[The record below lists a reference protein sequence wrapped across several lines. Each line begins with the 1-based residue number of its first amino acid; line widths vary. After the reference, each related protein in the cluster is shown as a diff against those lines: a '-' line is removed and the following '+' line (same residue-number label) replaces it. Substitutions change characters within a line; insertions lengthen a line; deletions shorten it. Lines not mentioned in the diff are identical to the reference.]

1 MRLAKH
7 LAHAGVASRRAA
19 EGLIVAGRVSV
30 DGEIVRDPARAV
42 DERNRVEVDGRPLV
56 GPEPHVVYALHK
68 PVGVLSTARDT
79 HGRPT
84 VVELLGETRRLY
96 PVGRLDADSSGLI
109 LLTNDGA
116 LAERLTHPRYEV
128 PRTYRVR
135 VAGGPVGERALRA
148 LRGGVQL
155 EDGPTAPAQV
165 RRLLAARR
173 TGEGEELEL
182 TIREGRNRQVRR
194 MCEAVG
200 HPVLALRRV
209 AFGPLRLGS
218 LRPGAHRRL
227 GEEELRELREA
238 GGAPPV
244 AKVAAGPLRDGS
256 RRGRRSTPSSRRA
269 AGESKAGGARRAL

>member
-19 EGLIVAGRVSV
+19 EGLIVAGRVCV
-30 DGEIVRDPARAV
+30 DGEIVCDPACDV
-42 DERNRVEVDGRPLV
+42 DERNRIEVDGRPLA
-56 GPEPHVVYALHK
+56 GPEERVVYALHK

-79 HGRPT
+79 RGRPT
-84 VVELLGETRRLY
+84 VVELLGESRRLY

-116 LAERLTHPRYEV
+116 LADRLTHPRYEV

-148 LRGGVQL
+148 LRSGVEL
-155 EDGPTAPAQV
+155 EDGPTAPARV
-165 RRLLAARR
+165 RRLVVGSRA
-173 TGEGEELEL
+173 GGGEELEL
-182 TIREGRNRQVRR
+182 TIHEGRNRQVRR

-218 LRPGAHRRL
+218 LEPGAHRRL
-227 GEEELRELREA
+227 GGAELRKLREA
-238 GGAPPV
+238 G
-244 AKVAAGPLRDGS
+244 
-256 RRGRRSTPSSRRA
+256 
-269 AGESKAGGARRAL
+269 RAL